1 MRNFC
6 LLQYK
11 QHNNLPMQTDH
22 SKTILFITGAFV
34 SNECWNEWKDFY
46 DKKGYRTI
54 APPWPYKDASPEVLR
69 KRHPDSQVASIRLPQ
84 LIEHYEKIVRAM
96 PEKPIIIG
104 HSLGGLI
111 AQILNQKGL
120 ASTIVAIHSVPPQGI
135 MTFKFSFLKAGW
147 GPLGFFTSTKK
158 TFLMS
163 FSQWQYAFT
172 NGLPLE
178 WQEKGYQQL
187 AIPESKLVVRDTI
200 TSVAKVDFN
209 KPHRPILFIA
219 GSTDHTIPFSLNHD
233 NYKKYT
239 DKTSVT
245 DYKLFPGRNHFV
257 LGQPGWE
264 EIAVYILE
272 WLQKQKN

>member
-1 MRNFC
+1 
-6 LLQYK
+6 
-11 QHNNLPMQTDH
+11 MQTDNR
-22 SKTILFITGAFV
+22 KTILFITGAFV
-34 SNECWNEWKDFY
+34 SNDCWNEWRDFF
-46 DKKGYRTI
+46 DNKGYKTI
-54 APPWPYKDASPEVLR
+54 APAWPFKDASPEVLR
-69 KRHPDSQVASIRLPQ
+69 KRHPDPEVASIRLTQ
-84 LIEHYEKIVRAM
+84 LIEHYEKIATSM

-104 HSLGGLI
+104 HSIGGLI

-120 ASTIVAIHSVPPQGI
+120 ASAIVAIHSVPPQGI
-135 MTFKFSFLKAGW
+135 MTFKFSFFKAGW

-163 FSQWQYAFT
+163 FSQWQYAFA
-172 NGLPLE
+172 NGLPVE

-200 TSVAKVDFN
+200 TAAAKVDFTT
-209 KPHRPILFIA
+209 PHNPILLIA
-219 GSTDHTIPFSLNHD
+219 GDNDHTIPQQLNHD

-239 DKTSVT
+239 DKNSVT
-245 DYKLFPGRNHFV
+245 DYKVFPGRNHFV
-257 LGQPGWE
+257 LGQPGWQ

>member
-1 MRNFC
+1 
-6 LLQYK
+6 
-11 QHNNLPMQTDH
+11 MQTD
-22 SKTILFITGAFV
+22 SRKTILFITGAFV
-34 SNECWNEWKDFY
+34 SNECWNDWKDFY
-46 DKKGYRTI
+46 ENKGYKTV
-54 APPWPYKDASPEVLR
+54 APPWPFKDASPEVLR
-69 KRHPDSQVASIRLPQ
+69 KRHPDPEVASIRLNQ
-84 LIEHYEKIVRAM
+84 LIDYFENIAKSID
-96 PEKPIIIG
+96 EKPIIIG
-104 HSLGGLI
+104 HSIGGLI
-111 AQILNQKGL
+111 AQILNQRGH
-120 ASTIVAIHSVPPQGI
+120 ASSIVAIHSVPPQGI

-147 GPLGFFTSTKK
+147 GPIGFFTSTKK

-178 WQEKGYQQL
+178 WQEKGYQL

-209 KPHRPILFIA
+209 APHQPLLLIA
-219 GSTDHTIPFSLNHD
+219 GDNDHTIPNQLNYN
-233 NYKKYT
+233 NYKKYN
-239 DKTSVT
+239 DRNSVT

-257 LGQPGWE
+257 LGQPGWQ